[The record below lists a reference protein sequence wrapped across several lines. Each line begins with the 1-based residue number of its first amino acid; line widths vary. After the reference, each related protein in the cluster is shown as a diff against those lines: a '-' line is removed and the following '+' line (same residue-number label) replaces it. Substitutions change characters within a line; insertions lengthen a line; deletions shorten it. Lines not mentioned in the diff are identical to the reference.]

1 MCYDLTKDIEEGLYN
16 KDLQTFEQELM
27 ELVFQPSPINE

>member
-27 ELVFQPSPINE
+27 ELVEKPSSSNK

>member
-27 ELVFQPSPINE
+27 ELG

>member
-16 KDLQTFEQELM
+16 KDLQTFKQELM
-27 ELVFQPSPINE
+27 ELVEKPSSSNE

>member
-1 MCYDLTKDIEEGLYN
+1 MCYDLTKDIEEGLYC

-27 ELVFQPSPINE
+27 ELVEKPSSSNE

>member
-16 KDLQTFEQELM
+16 KDLQTFKQELM
-27 ELVFQPSPINE
+27 ELG